1 MMGRRFAGSPYALGI
16 DMWMLGME
24 SAMVIGMRT
33 LKLAA
38 GGAAGDRESRRM
50 IEEKLAAAAQ
60 LPVVLAASG
69 AATPEAL
76 TRSAVRHYSKKVR
89 ANRKRLSGQSTSA

>member
-1 MMGRRFAGSPYALGI
+1 MTRRRRATSPYALGM

-38 GGAAGDRESRRM
+38 GGAAADKEARGM
-50 IEEKLAAAAQ
+50 IAEKLSAAAE
-60 LPVVLAASG
+60 LPAVLAASG
-69 AATPEAL
+69 ATSPQAL
-76 TRSAVRHYSKKVR
+76 TRSALRHYKKKVR
-89 ANRKRLSGQSTSA
+89 ANRKRLSGQ